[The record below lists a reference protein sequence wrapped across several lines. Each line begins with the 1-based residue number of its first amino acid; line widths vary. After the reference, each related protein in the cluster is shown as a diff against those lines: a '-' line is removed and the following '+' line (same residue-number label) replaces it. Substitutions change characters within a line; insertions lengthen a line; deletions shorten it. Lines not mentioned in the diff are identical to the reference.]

1 MRYRRWIAAPAVLA
15 AAVMGLG
22 GCSQREATIVDQAFK
37 NPVSSAQMTLHMSL
51 DGKSIFDVQG
61 PFKSNGDKQLPSF
74 DWDVKAPG
82 GLKGRVVSS
91 GKNVFVTYQGT
102 TYAVGEDKIAKMLRR
117 QDSSDDVGS
126 LSELQSR
133 FGIDLKQ
140 WFPQTSTKED
150 AQAAGVPT
158 TRVSG
163 KVDVDR
169 VVDDFGRLM
178 RSPEFKKQAGPG
190 AATLPPQALDQL
202 KQAAITAGTVV
213 VLSDGA
219 DTGSKLHLPALTRQM
234 QSAHIRVFTVGLRSY
249 QFRARTLKKLSAR
262 TGASYSEATSPKGLT
277 PIYSAL

>member
-202 KQAAITAGTVV
+202 KQAVSDARFSLDVGRDDHKLRQVAVSLRTDFAGKAHRLGFVV
-213 VLSDGA
+213 TLRDVDKPVSIDAPTSGRPIEELLQ
-219 DTGSKLHLPALTRQM
+219 KL
-234 QSAHIRVFTVGLRSY
+234 GGKE
-249 QFRARTLKKLSAR
+249 LKKA
-262 TGASYSEATSPKGLT
+262 A
-277 PIYSAL
+277 